1 MKFYVT
7 RHGQVAE
14 DSEYFGDVAYPKGD
28 MPLSKLGREQAD
40 LLGKRLRDEGFSGKI
55 FSSPYLRTMETADII
70 AKITGSQVYPT
81 PALHEIFRNEAYARI
96 FVGSDLQ

>member
-14 DSEYFGDVAYPKGD
+14 DAEYFGDVAYPKGD
-28 MPLSKLGREQAD
+28 MPLSKLGREQAE
-40 LLGKRLRDEGFSGKI
+40 LLGNRLRDEGFSGKI

-70 AKITGSQVYPT
+70 A
-81 PALHEIFRNEAYARI
+81 EI
-96 FVGSDLQ
+96 